1 MDLINNILSFCMF
14 LAKCWK
20 YLNQTIWMHQH
31 KHNLNASWSVSSP
44 RNKIRNCNIY
54 TGYIITLAIFP
65 EEILRNWVE
74 YINHVCI
81 LYTISLVEKGNF
93 KLIFVITLYNLGSWK
108 LSDLINQTVCCQLGK
123 VRKKLSPQVF
133 YWNIFFKLV
142 KPLFLLQINIFLLAT
157 GTPRH
162 FSIL

>member
-1 MDLINNILSFCMF
+1 
-14 LAKCWK
+14 
-20 YLNQTIWMHQH
+20 MHQH

-93 KLIFVITLYNLGSWK
+93 KLIFVITLYNLGS
-108 LSDLINQTVCCQLGK
+108 
-123 VRKKLSPQVF
+123 
-133 YWNIFFKLV
+133 
-142 KPLFLLQINIFLLAT
+142 
-157 GTPRH
+157 
-162 FSIL
+162 